1 MAYPRTIRGYN
12 AFLDG
17 TSYFGI
23 AVEATLPSLTLT
35 TEDHRGAGMDQ
46 PIAIDMGMERMS
58 CDINFAEYRPE
69 LVTRFGTKARL
80 VLRPAAVG
88 EDSFA
93 ADSHVYTIGARWTA
107 VEPGK
112 LKQGGGLSLLMLK
125 GSVDYYR
132 IEQNGVELV
141 EIDVVNAVRKIGG
154 TDQLASIRKA
164 MGL

>member
-1 MAYPRTIRGYN
+1 MAYPRTIRSYN

-17 TSYFGI
+17 TTYYGL
-23 AVEATLPSLTLT
+23 AVEATLPNLTLV

-46 PIAIDMGMERMS
+46 AIAIDMGMERMT

-69 LVTRFGTKARL
+69 LIKRFGTKARL

-88 EDSFA
+88 EDSFE
-93 ADSHVYTIGARWTA
+93 ADSHVYTIGARWTG

-112 LKQGGGLSLLMLK
+112 LKQGALSLLMLK
-125 GSVDYYR
+125 GSVDYFR
-132 IEQNGVELV
+132 IEQNGTELV

-154 TDQLASIRKA
+154 VDQLASIRKA

>member
-1 MAYPRTIRGYN
+1 MAYPRTIRSFN

-17 TSYFGI
+17 VSYFGL
-23 AVEATLPSLTLT
+23 AVEATLPNLTLV

-46 PIAIDMGMERMS
+46 AIAIDMGMERMS
-58 CDINFAEYRPE
+58 CDISFAEYRPE

-88 EDSFA
+88 EDSFE
-93 ADSHVYTIGARWTA
+93 ADSHVYTIGARWIA

-112 LKQGGGLSLLMLK
+112 LKQGGPTQLMLK

-132 IEQNGVELV
+132 IEQNGTELV
-141 EIDVVNAVRKIGG
+141 EIDVVNAKRVIGG

>member
-46 PIAIDMGMERMS
+46 PIAIDMGMERMT
-58 CDINFAEYRPE
+58 CELGFVEYRPE
-69 LVTRFGTKARL
+69 LITRFATKARL
-80 VLRPAAVG
+80 VLRAASVG
-88 EDSFA
+88 EDSFE
-93 ADSHVYTIGARWTA
+93 ADSLVYTIGARWTA
-107 VEPGK
+107 VEPGQM
-112 LKQGGGLSLLMLK
+112 KQGSPSILKLK
-125 GSVDYYR
+125 GSVDYFR